1 MDSLEITCEDLKERL
16 ETGEPVQL
24 IDCREP
30 WEHELVRLPDSV
42 NIPMNDTP
50 ARVDEYRE
58 LEEPAVVYC
67 HHGVRSLHVVN
78 WLRAQGVASVVSL
91 RGGIDA
97 WSLTVE
103 PSLSRY

>member
-1 MDSLEITCEDLKERL
+1 MDTLEISCEDLKGRL
-16 ETGEPVQL
+16 EAGEPLQL
-24 IDCREP
+24 IDCRER

-50 ARVDEYRE
+50 ERVDDYRE
-58 LEEPAVVYC
+58 IDEPTVVYC

-78 WLRAQGVASVVSL
+78 WLRAQGVSNVVSL

-97 WSLTVE
+97 WSMTVD
-103 PSLSRY
+103 PSLPRY